1 MILLLTICLLF
12 KVINADIILV
22 LGSSNREIQNER
34 LSALFN
40 YLDINNNPI
49 KLYLSG
55 GKKNPNSYI
64 SEADFM
70 YKQIIKL
77 YPTIEIHIDRTA
89 TNTAENF
96 VNFSKWL
103 YDNPNDNVII
113 NTSDFHK
120 DRAQYMAN
128 SIFKNI
134 KPQWNLSNSNCKWC
148 WDAEIE
154 HIKNI
159 NNDINNALSI

>member
-1 MILLLTICLLF
+1 MLILLSIYLLI
-12 KVINADIILV
+12 KIINADIILV

-40 YLDINNNPI
+40 YLEINNHSI

-55 GKKNPNSYI
+55 GKKNPTSYI

-70 YKQIIKL
+70 YKEIIKV
-77 YPTIEIHIDRTA
+77 YPNIEIYIDRTA

-103 YDNPNDNVII
+103 YNNPTDKVII

-120 DRAQYMAN
+120 NRAQHMVN

-134 KPQWNLSNSNCKWC
+134 DTQWNLSHSKCKWC
-148 WDAEIE
+148 WDAELV
-154 HIKNI
+154 HLKNI
-159 NNDINNALSI
+159 NNDINNALHI